1 MDTPPG
7 PNPGLPRGPMQAFV
21 RSFLFAGQG
30 VWHAVRTQR
39 NMRVHV
45 AAAIAVAIAGAVLR
59 IGAVQWACLALAIG
73 IVLVAEMFNTVIEAM
88 IDLQSPH
95 RHPLAKIA
103 KDGAPGPG
111 LPASFAALPP
121 PIALF
126 LPRLLPS
133 PAS

>member
-1 MDTPPG
+1 VTGMGTPRG
-7 PNPGLPRGPMQAFV
+7 PNPGLPRGHIQAFL
-21 RSFLFAGQG
+21 RSFFFAGQG

-45 AAAIAVAIAGAVLR
+45 AAAIAVVIAGAVLR

-95 RHPLAKIA
+95 LHPLAKIA
-103 KDGAPGPG
+103 KDGAAGAV
-111 LPASFAALPP
+111 LIASVAAVGVA
-121 PIALF
+121 IAVF
-126 LPRLLPS
+126 VPRLLR
-133 PAS
+133 